1 MEPNIIDLLAT
12 DAPASEVS
20 DAIKASL
27 FAKSVEKIDA
37 LRPAVA
43 NSLLSQRYAMDFSRA
58 TKRYV
63 ALGTAADVAEK
74 LSEFY
79 SSGVRHFEFDFLG
92 TPEERLHQAKIS
104 SDGVRPLLDF
114 PCKS

>member
-1 MEPNIIDLLAT
+1 MIDLLAT

-43 NSLLSQRYAMDFSRA
+43 NNM
-58 TKRYV
+58 
-63 ALGTAADVAEK
+63 LGV
-74 LSEFY
+74 
-79 SSGVRHFEFDFLG
+79 G
-92 TPEERLHQAKIS
+92 EEEGEIEVT
-104 SDGVRPLLDF
+104 DTEEEEN
-114 PCKS
+114 

>member
-12 DAPASEVS
+12 DASASEVS

-43 NSLLSQRYAMDFSRA
+43 NNM
-58 TKRYV
+58 
-63 ALGTAADVAEK
+63 LGV
-74 LSEFY
+74 
-79 SSGVRHFEFDFLG
+79 G
-92 TPEERLHQAKIS
+92 EEEGEIEVT
-104 SDGVRPLLDF
+104 DTEEEEN
-114 PCKS
+114 

>member
-12 DAPASEVS
+12 GAQASEVS

-43 NSLLSQRYAMDFSRA
+43 NSLLSFN
-58 TKRYV
+58 
-63 ALGTAADVAEK
+63 E
-74 LSEFY
+74 
-79 SSGVRHFEFDFLG
+79 
-92 TPEERLHQAKIS
+92 PEEDTEPEGSIES
-104 SDGVRPLLDF
+104 EIEVEDEVTETEEEEN
-114 PCKS
+114 

>member
-12 DAPASEVS
+12 DASASEVS

-43 NSLLSQRYAMDFSRA
+43 NNLL
-58 TKRYV
+58 
-63 ALGTAADVAEK
+63 
-74 LSEFY
+74 
-79 SSGVRHFEFDFLG
+79 GVG
-92 TPEERLHQAKIS
+92 EEEGEIEVT
-104 SDGVRPLLDF
+104 DTEEEEN
-114 PCKS
+114 

>member
-43 NSLLSQRYAMDFSRA
+43 NSLLSFN
-58 TKRYV
+58 
-63 ALGTAADVAEK
+63 E
-74 LSEFY
+74 
-79 SSGVRHFEFDFLG
+79 
-92 TPEERLHQAKIS
+92 PEEDTEPKGSIES
-104 SDGVRPLLDF
+104 ETEVEDEVTETEPEEEEN
-114 PCKS
+114 

>member
-43 NSLLSQRYAMDFSRA
+43 NNM
-58 TKRYV
+58 
-63 ALGTAADVAEK
+63 LGV
-74 LSEFY
+74 
-79 SSGVRHFEFDFLG
+79 G
-92 TPEERLHQAKIS
+92 EEEGEIEVT
-104 SDGVRPLLDF
+104 DTEEEED
-114 PCKS
+114 

>member
-12 DAPASEVS
+12 DASASEVS

-43 NSLLSQRYAMDFSRA
+43 NNM
-58 TKRYV
+58 
-63 ALGTAADVAEK
+63 LGV
-74 LSEFY
+74 
-79 SSGVRHFEFDFLG
+79 G
-92 TPEERLHQAKIS
+92 EEEGEIEVT
-104 SDGVRPLLDF
+104 DTEEEED
-114 PCKS
+114 

>member
-43 NSLLSQRYAMDFSRA
+43 NNM
-58 TKRYV
+58 
-63 ALGTAADVAEK
+63 LGV
-74 LSEFY
+74 
-79 SSGVRHFEFDFLG
+79 G
-92 TPEERLHQAKIS
+92 EEEGEIEVT
-104 SDGVRPLLDF
+104 DTEEEEN
-114 PCKS
+114 